1 MASDPPI
8 KPVTVDHYELGTRL
22 ALRPWLRLDLALF
35 RTDVHDDIFSISP
48 TGTTAVFFQNV
59 GETRRQG
66 AEVYARATLDR
77 RWELSLGYTYTE
89 STFREDVDLASPRLT
104 AGCVVPPCI
113 EHVSRG
119 SDLPLL
125 PRHRLNASVDYRVT
139 PWLTLWTSGAFV
151 GAQRLRGDEE
161 NVERTLTPYVTL
173 NAGARAR
180 WHGLTAFLT
189 ITNLL
194 NDAHETFGTFA
205 RNPRAAGAPVE
216 PFLTPSPPI
225 HVDVGV
231 AYRF

>member
-1 MASDPPI
+1 M
-8 KPVTVDHYELGTRL
+8 
-22 ALRPWLRLDLALF
+22 
-35 RTDVHDDIFSISP
+35 
-48 TGTTAVFFQNV
+48 
-59 GETRRQG
+59 
-66 AEVYARATLDR
+66 
-77 RWELSLGYTYTE
+77 
-89 STFREDVDLASPRLT
+89 
-104 AGCVVPPCI
+104 VPPCI

>member
-1 MASDPPI
+1 VDAPSVIAVDTAAVPSDQL
-8 KPVTVDHYELGTRL
+8 KARTQFTV
-22 ALRPWLRLDLALF
+22 
-35 RTDVHDDIFSISP
+35 I
-48 TGTTAVFFQNV
+48 
-59 GETRRQG
+59 
-66 AEVYARATLDR
+66 AR
-77 RWELSLGYTYTE
+77 
-89 STFREDVDLASPRLT
+89 
-104 AGCVVPPCI
+104 
-113 EHVSRG
+113 
-119 SDLPLL
+119 
-125 PRHRLNASVDYRVT
+125 
-139 PWLTLWTSGAFV
+139 
-151 GAQRLRGDEE
+151 E